1 MELLRKISSKTVL
14 GDRPER
20 PKDKKTVP
28 LYSVYGIA
36 NGLQTGTSDY
46 GDWIKLKGS
55 FEAVRFSDG
64 LVMQS
69 GACILPEPVNS
80 MTAAAL
86 QQTDDDG
93 KRVNQSIQFSLEIG
107 LKRTDTAIGYEYVTT
122 PLIEAGGA
130 DPLAALR
137 SETAKALPAPAKK

>member
-14 GDRPER
+14 GDRPDR

-28 LYSVYGIA
+28 LYTVFGIA
-36 NGLQTGTSDY
+36 NGIATGTSDY

-55 FEAVRFSDG
+55 FEAVRISDG
-64 LVMQS
+64 VVAQS

-80 MTAAAL
+80 MVAAQL
-86 QQTDDDG
+86 TQVDKDG
-93 KRVNQSIQFSLEIG
+93 KRVTQSVQFSFEIG
-107 LKRTDTAIGYEYVTT
+107 VKRTETAIGYEYVTR
-122 PLIEAGGA
+122 PLVEQGGA

-137 SETAKALPAPAKK
+137 DESAKALAAS